1 VAQLFSLGGS
11 PHHKPNNT
19 TKTSNMSDTKQNPD
33 SPEPS
38 SPVIEK
44 PSRMAKASFVIGLV
58 SVGIWILV
66 VVVSMVVVAGV
77 VAGSHANQDPNATMD
92 SKLPLLM
99 FVGFLGIANLIL
111 NIVGFF
117 LGTAALQKSIP
128 NKWQAGVGALINGV
142 AAAAMI
148 ILFIVGH
155 GGHH

>member
-1 VAQLFSLGGS
+1 
-11 PHHKPNNT
+11 
-19 TKTSNMSDTKQNPD
+19 
-33 SPEPS
+33 
-38 SPVIEK
+38 
-44 PSRMAKASFVIGLV
+44 MAKASFVIGLV

-77 VAGSHANQDPNATMD
+77 VAGSQANQDPNATMD